1 VALLGERVALI
12 RRGKPPLEGRW
23 TIPGGTVELGEGL
36 EQALVR
42 EMLEE
47 TGLRVRP
54 LKILT
59 VFDRILRENERV
71 RYHYVIVDYW
81 CAVLGGE
88 LRAGSD
94 AAAAAWVAP
103 GELERYDLPSPALEL
118 VRAALTLSRGAARAS
133 SIGLGEAR
141 TPNVGRPTRG

>member
-1 VALLGERVALI
+1 MAVLGERVALI

-54 LKILT
+54 LKLLT
-59 VFDRILRENERV
+59 VFDRILRENQRV

-81 CAVLGGE
+81 CEVLGGE

-103 GELERYDLPSPALEL
+103 DELERYDLPSPAREL
-118 VRAALTLSRGAARAS
+118 VSRALTLSRGGSQGS
-133 SIGLGEAR
+133 SSGVEEA
-141 TPNVGRPTRG
+141 V